1 MRGKRNGMRLNV
13 VIVDDHVIFTEG
25 LAALLGEVP
34 GMDIKVVL
42 ISHDGK
48 DVDRIVEK
56 RRIHLVF
63 LDLNLGE
70 INGLDL
76 IAPLKDASP
85 DTRIMVVSG
94 YDDQKFV
101 KQAFIN
107 GTDGYMLKGS
117 PLSELIEGIE
127 TVMEDNTFMGRGV
140 QVTARSYDRKRRD
153 RKKGQRYMDSFALK
167 NHLTKREHEILHLIT
182 EAFSN
187 KEIAEKLFISDQ
199 TVSVHRK
206 NIMRKLGVSNTVSL
220 VKAANDLK
228 YQLDN

>member
-1 MRGKRNGMRLNV
+1 M

-25 LAALLGEVP
+25 LSALLNEAP
-34 GMDIKVVL
+34 GLDVKVVH

-48 DVDRIVEK
+48 DVRRIVEK
-56 RRIHLVF
+56 RKIHLVF

-76 IAPLKDASP
+76 IQPLKDASP
-85 DTRIMVVSG
+85 DTRIMVISG

-117 PLSELIEGIE
+117 SLSELIEGIE
-127 TVMEDNTFMGRGV
+127 TVMQDNTFMGRGV
-140 QVTARSYDRKRRD
+140 QVTARSHEIKRRE
-153 RKKGQRYMDSFALK
+153 RKKGQKRYMDSFALK
-167 NHLTKREHEILHLIT
+167 NHLTKREHEILYLIT